1 MTTRRF
7 GGAAG
12 ALVVTSVLWGTTG
25 TAASFLPE
33 SVSPLAIGASTMAV
47 GGMLLFLSSA
57 RRAVAVILDARVRSW
72 LVIGAVGVVVYPLAF
87 YSAMDAAGVA
97 IGNVVTLG
105 SGPVFAA
112 LLEWLVDR
120 RALSARWVVSTVV
133 AVAGVALV
141 SLARPQAG
149 ANGDDAALGVV
160 LGLVAGMAYA
170 VYTYA
175 SGRVINGATGP
186 GVEAGVGP
194 GNRQGHSAGGVVG
207 AMFGLGALA
216 LVPVLLVF
224 GAPLLR
230 STESAAIAA
239 YLAVGPMFAAYLLF
253 GYGVARLR
261 SSVVTTITLVEPVV
275 ATVLAVAIVGE
286 RLGGV
291 GWIGVALILVGVSI
305 VSTARHPEKVD
316 SAF

>member
-175 SGRVINGATGP
+175 SG
-186 GVEAGVGP
+186 
-194 GNRQGHSAGGVVG
+194 
-207 AMFGLGALA
+207 
-216 LVPVLLVF
+216 
-224 GAPLLR
+224 
-230 STESAAIAA
+230 
-239 YLAVGPMFAAYLLF
+239 
-253 GYGVARLR
+253 
-261 SSVVTTITLVEPVV
+261 
-275 ATVLAVAIVGE
+275 
-286 RLGGV
+286 
-291 GWIGVALILVGVSI
+291 
-305 VSTARHPEKVD
+305 
-316 SAF
+316 